1 MAQQPQY
8 VYKIIPSASVDS
20 RFYFNQPIAASDTIM
35 MTELDLK
42 DGFVHM
48 STAKQVPGVL
58 KRFFDD
64 VPSVAIL
71 RMDYARL
78 SSFKRVTWDQ
88 TSSGESFPHLHAQ
101 IEGENI
107 DSFKEIERNQSWD
120 DALQW
125 LGDWLV

>member
-1 MAQQPQY
+1 
-8 VYKIIPSASVDS
+8 
-20 RFYFNQPIAASDTIM
+20 M

-58 KRFFDD
+58 KRFFDN

-78 SSFKRVTWDQ
+78 SSFKRVSWDQ
-88 TSSGESFPHLHAQ
+88 TSSGESESNECSEAEVAVKPCSKVPATSGGLVKVV
-101 IEGENI
+101 
-107 DSFKEIERNQSWD
+107 STSWSRD
-120 DALQW
+120 GW
-125 LGDWLV
+125 VC

>member
-1 MAQQPQY
+1 
-8 VYKIIPSASVDS
+8 
-20 RFYFNQPIAASDTIM
+20 M

-58 KRFFDD
+58 KRFFDN

-78 SSFKRVTWDQ
+78 SSFKRVSWDQ
-88 TSSGESFPHLHAQ
+88 TSSGESESTECSEAEAGGRRAQ
-101 IEGENI
+101 
-107 DSFKEIERNQSWD
+107 RCRQQVA
-120 DALQW
+120 AL
-125 LGDWLV
+125 

>member
-1 MAQQPQY
+1 MTGIERALTG
-8 VYKIIPSASVDS
+8 S
-20 RFYFNQPIAASDTIM
+20 FYFNQPLAASDTIM

-88 TSSGESFPHLHAQ
+88 TSSGESESINSAGSETAVASCL
-101 IEGENI
+101 
-107 DSFKEIERNQSWD
+107 
-120 DALQW
+120 
-125 LGDWLV
+125 